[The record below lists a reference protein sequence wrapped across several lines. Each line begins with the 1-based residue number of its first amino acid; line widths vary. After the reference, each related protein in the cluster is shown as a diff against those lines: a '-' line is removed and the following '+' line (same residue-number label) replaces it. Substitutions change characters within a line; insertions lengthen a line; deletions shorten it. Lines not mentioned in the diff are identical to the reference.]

1 MSNEGFPSGAADV
14 WTPDEWRTAATA
26 AGGNARMGNPGR
38 THSKAQFL

>member
-26 AGGNARMGNPGR
+26 ARGQCTNG
-38 THSKAQFL
+38 